1 MSARPALVLTM
12 LGVPRPQGSVKPMFN
27 KKSGTGFVKYAD
39 VTIEHRNRL
48 ILRLQD
54 EWDGRPPI
62 LTGVIVAAVFTFE
75 RPKSHYRTG
84 RNAHLLRDSAPVDHI
99 QAPDTDKLCRL
110 LGDAL
115 EQSGVLASDGQ
126 ICDWVASKRWGD
138 FSGTSLSVV
147 PKGVLVR

>member
-1 MSARPALVLTM
+1 VNAPALAVTM
-12 LGVPRPQGSVKPMFN
+12 FGTPRPQGSVKPMFN
-27 KKSGTGFVKYAD
+27 KTTGVGFVKYAD
-39 VTIEHRNRL
+39 VTVEHRNRL

-54 EWDGRPPI
+54 QWGDREPI

-84 RNAHLLRDSAPVDHI
+84 KNAHLLRDSAPVDHI

-110 LGDAL
+110 VGDAL
-115 EQSGVLASDGQ
+115 ETAGVLDSDSQ
-126 ICDWVASKRWGD
+126 ICDWVATKRWGD